1 MAERGSLEGAMYA
14 HPPFDPEQFA
24 HCYRTYA
31 AALLDIQYEKGR
43 ASQKPPGNDTC
54 LAVALRIIEA
64 SANGERDASRLKKFA
79 LRDLMGRNIAV
90 RSLV

>member
-1 MAERGSLEGAMYA
+1 MIP
-14 HPPFDPEQFA
+14 HPSFNPEQFGF
-24 HCYRTYA
+24 CYRTYT

-43 ASQKPPGNDTC
+43 ADQKPPGNDTC
-54 LAVALRIIEA
+54 LTVALRIIEA
-64 SANGERDASRLKKFA
+64 SAHGERDASRLKQFA